1 MVPRLDGLVEA
12 ECRQLLSAAATRIF
26 SNFWL
31 LHPVEAPQFPFK
43 ELLQPIAA
51 EVEAPLREKVA
62 KHVEALQDMCTRRGG
77 DPEAAEA
84 DAGAEGS
91 GAGGA
96 DAERAAPPM

>member
-1 MVPRLDGLVEA
+1 M
-12 ECRQLLSAAATRIF
+12 RIF

-31 LHPVEAPQFPFK
+31 LHPVEAPQFPIG

-51 EVEAPLREKVA
+51 EVEAPLRERVA

-77 DPEAAEA
+77 DSNAAED
-84 DAGAEGS
+84 DASVEGS

-96 DAERAAPPM
+96 DAESGAPPM

>member
-12 ECRQLLSAAATRIF
+12 ECRQLLSAAATWIF
-26 SNFWL
+26 STFWL
-31 LHPVEAPQFPFK
+31 LHPVEAPQFPFE

-62 KHVEALQDMCTRRGG
+62 QDMCTRRGG
-77 DPEAAEA
+77 DPEIAEA

-96 DAERAAPPM
+96 DAEGGAPPM